1 MERDNYELP
10 LARVMAGGLN
20 ALFLEGIGKC

>member
-10 LARVMAGGLN
+10 LARLMAGGFDD
-20 ALFLEGIGKC
+20 LFREGIGKC